1 MKHLRKYNE
10 STQLDIDFAIVKIR
24 EYFSEEKVAEMVSKE
39 ISEWSDDDEFYSN
52 NGNGEAEEVV
62 IQEMINW
69 FKREF
74 SKPSNFVGSLGNNSL
89 HIKPKI
95 EESDFAALEDE
106 LRAAYD
112 SLN

>member
-10 STQLDIDFAIVKIR
+10 SASLDIDFAIVKIR
-24 EYFSEEKVAEMVSKE
+24 EHFSEEEVVEMVSKE
-39 ISEWSDDDEFYSN
+39 IAEWSDDDEFYSN

-74 SKPSNFVGSLGNNSL
+74 SKQ
-89 HIKPKI
+89 I

-106 LRAAYD
+106 IKATYQA
-112 SLN
+112 LN

>member
-1 MKHLRKYNE
+1 MKYLRKYENLGFD
-10 STQLDIDFAIVKIR
+10 TDFAIVKIR
-24 EYFSEEKVAEMVSKE
+24 EHFSEEEVAGMVNRE
-39 ISEWSDDDEFYSN
+39 IAEWSDDEEFYSN

-74 SKPSNFVGSLGNNSL
+74 SKQ
-89 HIKPKI
+89 I

-106 LRAAYD
+106 IKANYQA
-112 SLN
+112 LN

>member
-1 MKHLRKYNE
+1 MKYLRKYEN
-10 STQLDIDFAIVKIR
+10 SGFDVDFAIVKIR
-24 EYFSEEKVAEMVSKE
+24 EHLSEEEVAGMVNKE
-39 ISEWSDDDEFYSN
+39 ISEWSDDEEFYSN

-74 SKPSNFVGSLGNNSL
+74 SKQ
-89 HIKPKI
+89 I
-95 EESDFAALEDE
+95 EESDFATLEDE
-106 LRAAYD
+106 IRASYD

>member
-10 STQLDIDFAIVKIR
+10 NIDTDFAIVKIR
-24 EYFSEEKVAEMVSKE
+24 EHFSEEEVASMVKKE
-39 ISEWSDDDEFYSN
+39 ISEWVDDEDFYSS

-74 SKPSNFVGSLGNNSL
+74 SKQ
-89 HIKPKI
+89 I

-106 LRAAYD
+106 IRTTYQV
-112 SLN
+112 LN

>member
-1 MKHLRKYNE
+1 MKYLRKYEN
-10 STQLDIDFAIVKIR
+10 SGFDTDFAIIKIK
-24 EYFSEEKVAEMVSKE
+24 EHFSEEEVAAMVSRE
-39 ISEWSDDDEFYSN
+39 ISEWSDDEEFYSN

-74 SKPSNFVGSLGNNSL
+74 SKQ
-89 HIKPKI
+89 I
-95 EESDFAALEDE
+95 EESDFTALENE
-106 LRAAYD
+106 IRVSYD

>member
-10 STQLDIDFAIVKIR
+10 NLGLDIDFAIVKIR
-24 EYFSEEKVAEMVSKE
+24 EHFSEEEVAGMVGKE

-74 SKPSNFVGSLGNNSL
+74 SKQ
-89 HIKPKI
+89 I

-106 LRAAYD
+106 IKATYQA
-112 SLN
+112 LN

>member
-10 STQLDIDFAIVKIR
+10 SAQLDIDFAIVKIR
-24 EYFSEEKVAEMVSKE
+24 EHFSEEKVAEMVSKE

-74 SKPSNFVGSLGNNSL
+74 SKQ
-89 HIKPKI
+89 I
-95 EESDFAALEDE
+95 EEGDFAALEDE
-106 LRAAYD
+106 IRASYD

>member
-10 STQLDIDFAIVKIR
+10 SASLDIDFAIVKIR
-24 EYFSEEKVAEMVSKE
+24 EHFSEEEVVEMVSKE
-39 ISEWSDDDEFYSN
+39 IAEWSDDDEFYSN

-74 SKPSNFVGSLGNNSL
+74 SKQ
-89 HIKPKI
+89 I

-106 LRAAYD
+106 IKATYQV
-112 SLN
+112 LN

>member
-10 STQLDIDFAIVKIR
+10 SVGLDIDFAIVKIR

-74 SKPSNFVGSLGNNSL
+74 SKQ
-89 HIKPKI
+89 I

-106 LRAAYD
+106 IKATYQA
-112 SLN
+112 LN

>member
-10 STQLDIDFAIVKIR
+10 SASLDIDFAIVKIR
-24 EYFSEEKVAEMVSKE
+24 EYFSEEEVVEMVSKE
-39 ISEWSDDDEFYSN
+39 IAEWSDDDEFYSN

-74 SKPSNFVGSLGNNSL
+74 SKQ
-89 HIKPKI
+89 I
-95 EESDFAALEDE
+95 EESDFSALEDE
-106 LRAAYD
+106 IKATYQT
-112 SLN
+112 LN

>member
-1 MKHLRKYNE
+1 MRYLRKYNE
-10 STQLDIDFAIVKIR
+10 SASFDIDFAIVKIR
-24 EYFSEEKVAEMVSKE
+24 EHFSEEEVDAMVKKE
-39 ISEWSDDDEFYSN
+39 ISEWADDEGFYSS

-62 IQEMINW
+62 MQEMINW

>member
-10 STQLDIDFAIVKIR
+10 SLLDIDFAIVKIK
-24 EYFSEEKVAEMVSKE
+24 EHFSEQEVTEMVKKE
-39 ISEWSDDDEFYSN
+39 ISEWADDEEFYSN

-74 SKPSNFVGSLGNNSL
+74 SKQ
-89 HIKPKI
+89 I
-95 EESDFAALEDE
+95 EESEFVALEDE
-106 LRAAYD
+106 IRANYD

>member
-1 MKHLRKYNE
+1 MKYLRKYENLGFD
-10 STQLDIDFAIVKIR
+10 TDFAIVKIR
-24 EYFSEEKVAEMVSKE
+24 EHFSEEEVAGMVNRE
-39 ISEWSDDDEFYSN
+39 IAEWSDDEEFYSN

-74 SKPSNFVGSLGNNSL
+74 SKQ
-89 HIKPKI
+89 I
-95 EESDFAALEDE
+95 EESDFAILEDE
-106 LRAAYD
+106 IRANYD

>member
-10 STQLDIDFAIVKIR
+10 SVGLDIDFAIVKIR
-24 EYFSEEKVAEMVSKE
+24 EHFSEEEVSEMVSKE

-74 SKPSNFVGSLGNNSL
+74 SKQ
-89 HIKPKI
+89 I

-106 LRAAYD
+106 IRANYD

>member
-52 NGNGEAEEVV
+52 NGNGEAEEVI

-74 SKPSNFVGSLGNNSL
+74 SKQ
-89 HIKPKI
+89 I

-106 LRAAYD
+106 IRANYD

>member
-10 STQLDIDFAIVKIR
+10 SLLDIDFAIVKIK
-24 EYFSEEKVAEMVSKE
+24 EHFSEQEVTEMVKKE
-39 ISEWSDDDEFYSN
+39 ISEWADDEEFYSN

-74 SKPSNFVGSLGNNSL
+74 SKQ
-89 HIKPKI
+89 I
-95 EESDFAALEDE
+95 EESDFAKLEDE
-106 LRAAYD
+106 IRASYD
-112 SLN
+112 SIN

>member
-52 NGNGEAEEVV
+52 NGNGEAEEVI

-74 SKPSNFVGSLGNNSL
+74 SKQ
-89 HIKPKI
+89 I

-106 LRAAYD
+106 IKATYQV
-112 SLN
+112 LN

>member
-10 STQLDIDFAIVKIR
+10 SASLDIDFAIVKIR
-24 EYFSEEKVAEMVSKE
+24 EHFSEEEVVEMVSKE
-39 ISEWSDDDEFYSN
+39 IAEWSDDDEFYSN

-74 SKPSNFVGSLGNNSL
+74 SKQ
-89 HIKPKI
+89 I

-106 LRAAYD
+106 IKATYQE
-112 SLN
+112 LN